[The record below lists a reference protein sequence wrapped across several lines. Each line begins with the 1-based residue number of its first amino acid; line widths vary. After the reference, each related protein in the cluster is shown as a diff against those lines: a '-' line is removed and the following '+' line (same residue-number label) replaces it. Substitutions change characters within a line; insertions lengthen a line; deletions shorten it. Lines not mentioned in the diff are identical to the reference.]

1 MKALNLVL
9 IALLFSQYI
18 CDADD
23 YTEYCGH
30 EENDPQKAEDCNNR
44 KISPNS
50 EDGKYCCF
58 IKDNDGTEC
67 EVFSQE
73 MYDKVEDLVESA
85 EDAGQKDVSIECGSN
100 YIMISLLSLIL
111 LFL

>member
-23 YTEYCGH
+23 STEYCGD

-44 KISPNS
+44 EISPKD

-58 IKDNDGTEC
+58 MKYNDGTEC
-67 EVFSQE
+67 EVFSQD
-73 MYDKVEDLVESA
+73 MYDKVEYMVKYD
-85 EDAGQKDVSIECGSN
+85 EDGLSIECGSN

>member
-23 YTEYCGH
+23 STEYCGD

-44 KISPNS
+44 KIDPKF

-58 IKDNDGTEC
+58 VKYNDGTEC
-67 EVFSQE
+67 EVFYQE
-73 MYDKVEDLVESA
+73 KYDNV
-85 EDAGQKDVSIECGSN
+85 KDIVKYDEEVLSIECGSN

>member
-23 YTEYCGH
+23 STEYCGH
-30 EENDPQKAEDCNNR
+30 EENAPQKAEDCNNR

-50 EDGKYCCF
+50 KDGKYCCF
-58 IKDNDGTEC
+58 VKLNYGKGC
-67 EVFSQE
+67 EVFAQDE
-73 MYDKVEDLVESA
+73 YDRVEDMVKYA
-85 EDAGQKDVSIECGSN
+85 EEDISIECGSN